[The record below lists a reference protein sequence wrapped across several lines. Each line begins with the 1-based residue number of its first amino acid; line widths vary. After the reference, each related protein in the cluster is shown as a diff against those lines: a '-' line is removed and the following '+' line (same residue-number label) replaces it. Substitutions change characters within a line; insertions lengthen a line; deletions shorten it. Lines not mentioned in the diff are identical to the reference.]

1 MPDKLFIDTWGW
13 IVLFNKREPRH
24 KEADAFYRSFRLQG
38 GEIYTSDYVLDET
51 FTLLFKRVPGKAAS
65 EALRLINSA
74 CHEGFVELVWVLP
87 QLFEKTKQFRLKL
100 QDKPG
105 ISFTDLTSMLI
116 MKEHGISSIL
126 TDDEHFL
133 HVGMGYKL
141 SL

>member
-1 MPDKLFIDTWGW
+1 M
-13 IVLFNKREPRH
+13 
-24 KEADAFYRSFRLQG
+24 
-38 GEIYTSDYVLDET
+38 LDET

-65 EALRLINSA
+65 EAFQLINSA

-116 MKEHGISSIL
+116 MKEHRISSIL
-126 TDDEHFL
+126 TEDDHFL
-133 HVGMGYKL
+133 RVGMGFKH